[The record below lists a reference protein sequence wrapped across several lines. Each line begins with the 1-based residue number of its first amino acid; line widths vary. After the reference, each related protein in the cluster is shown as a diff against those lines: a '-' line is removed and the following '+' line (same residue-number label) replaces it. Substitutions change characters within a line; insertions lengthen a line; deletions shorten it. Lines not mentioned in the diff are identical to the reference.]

1 MLNYFEEKKETLFD
15 YKKTTFFKVQ
25 KIAYLSKGL
34 LHAFG
39 QKMSFFSFFR
49 FDQNKTRNNTSE
61 FAMEKET
68 FFELE
73 KQNFSKCKKS
83 HFFPNGLI

>member
-1 MLNYFEEKKETLFD
+1 MLNYFEEKKETLFE
-15 YKKTTFFKVQ
+15 YKKTKFFKVQ
-25 KIAYLSKGL
+25 KIAYLSML
-34 LHAFG
+34 LARKCH
-39 QKMSFFSFFR
+39 FFSFFR

-61 FAMEKET
+61 FAMKKQT
-68 FFELE
+68 FFCTW

>member
-15 YKKTTFFKVQ
+15 YKKQHF
-25 KIAYLSKGL
+25 SKSKKSHICQMGYSML
-34 LHAFG
+34 LARKCH
-39 QKMSFFSFFR
+39 FFSFFR

-73 KQNFSKCKKS
+73 KQNFSKCKKW
-83 HFFPNGLI
+83 HFFQTV